1 MPAAIVSLKPE
12 QKLSREQLLA
22 FLETRLSKFKLPR
35 MVEFIEGPLPK
46 TGTGKILK
54 RDLRET
60 LWAGKQRRVQG

>member
-1 MPAAIVSLKPE
+1 
-12 QKLSREQLLA
+12 
-22 FLETRLSKFKLPR
+22 